1 MFSRW
6 LVVVYGQSHGVPH
19 TLKACANDLDNVAIV
34 AFPGVSGNGL
44 EAFKE
49 GLEPMSLE
57 ILKEELLGSRR
68 GFKTAIIDKLEKT
81 AATWSPSGQCLAYN
95 IDTLLHKKSDR
106 MFSSVGYIE
115 INGNVVV
122 ASDIFP
128 NTKYGYNKRHFNV
141 STLKYPPFVKKED
154 VNGTTDYKGFCMDL
168 LRELSNKLNFTYT
181 ITEPVDGKWGAYEDR
196 NKTFNGLV
204 GQLQR
209 EEVDMVAAPLS
220 TTSDRTPVM
229 DFSYPFYYEYTTVIL
244 KKPDVNAT
252 KWRTLIDPFKWE
264 VLVSIGLALPV
275 MTMLAFLIEKY
286 NPFYEKSEHS
296 DERERNGGLHRLHN
310 SVWYMYGALL
320 CQGGVHLPD
329 STAGRTLVSS
339 WWLFCIIIVG
349 IYSGNL
355 IAFLTVTKEKP
366 PFDTLSEMIK
376 LKGSYRWGTLSDTHF
391 AAVFLNSDNPT
402 YKPIGDGIRDFN
414 KTDPDVLSTDPEV
427 HIRKVK
433 KGKYAWIGDKTYIET
448 AMAEECSLTSINEEF
463 LPLKYGLGFVKN
475 SPHTAIFS
483 KQLIKL
489 HEGGLFQIWKRKWWP
504 KANFCARN
512 TVTEAKPI
520 SLMDVQS
527 AFYVCLIGV
536 FLGSVAFII
545 ELLVH
550 RCRLRNSELCNRQS
564 ITRKPST
571 ESTRA
576 NDSKYTEGE
585 GEIHI

>member
-1 MFSRW
+1 M
-6 LVVVYGQSHGVPH
+6 
-19 TLKACANDLDNVAIV
+19 A
-34 AFPGVSGNGL
+34 
-44 EAFKE
+44 
-49 GLEPMSLE
+49 LE

-68 GFKTAIIDKLEKT
+68 DFKTAIIDKLEKVRITEQVEAT
-81 AATWSPSGQCLAYN
+81 AATWSPTGQCLAYN
-95 IDTLLHKKSDR
+95 IDTLLHTKSNR

-122 ASDIFP
+122 TSDIFP

-141 STLKYPPFVKKED
+141 STLKYPLFVIKKD
-154 VNGTTDYKGFCMDL
+154 VNGTTEYKGFCMDL
-168 LRELSNKLNFTYT
+168 LRELANKLNFTYT
-181 ITEPVDGKWGAYEDR
+181 ITEPVDGKWGDYEDS

-220 TTSDRTPVM
+220 TTADRTQVM

-286 NPFYEKSEHS
+286 NPFYGKSEHS
-296 DERERNGGLHRLHN
+296 DERERNGGLHMWHN

-366 PFDTLSEMIK
+366 PFNTLSEMIK

-433 KGKYAWIGDKTYIET
+433 EGKYAWIGDKTYIEI
-448 AMAEECSLTSINEEF
+448 AMSKECSLTSINEEF

-475 SPHTAIFS
+475 SPHTAIFT
-483 KQLIKL
+483 KQTIKL

-504 KANFCARN
+504 TANFCAGN

-550 RCRLRNSELCNRQS
+550 RFRLRNSELCNRQS
-564 ITRKPST
+564 ITRKQRVLEPST

-576 NDSKYTEGE
+576 DGSKYSEGE
-585 GEIHI
+585 VNI